1 MTNTELLPEEIRA
14 RMPMLSQVAD
24 KSIAELEVV
33 CKWFY
38 PDFGW
43 TWYVIAWVEEDVFFG
58 FVDGDFPEL
67 GDFRMGE
74 LLETR
79 GKLGCAIERDLYF
92 SPQPLQPIYDAAC
105 ARAYAIH

>member
-1 MTNTELLPEEIRA
+1 MNKMELLPEDVRA
-14 RMPMLSQVAD
+14 RIPMLSAVAHL
-24 KSIAELEVV
+24 SIDELEVV

-58 FVDGDFPEL
+58 FVDGDYPEL
-67 GDFRMGE
+67 GDFSMGE
-74 LLETR
+74 LMTTR

-92 SPQPLQPIYDAAC
+92 DPQPLQPIYDAAC
-105 ARAYAIH
+105 AQRG

>member
-1 MTNTELLPEEIRA
+1 MTKTELLPETVRA
-14 RMPMLSQVAD
+14 HIPMLSAVAEQ
-24 KSIAELEVV
+24 SIDELEVV

-58 FVDGDFPEL
+58 FVDGDYPEL
-67 GDFRMGE
+67 GDFSLRE

-79 GKLGCAIERDLYF
+79 GKFGCAVERDLWF
-92 SPQPLQPIYDAAC
+92 SPQPLKPIYDAAC
-105 ARAYAIH
+105 AHAY